1 MIKRGNQQHIEDIL
15 KSCQNEKDLMLQT
28 CFDDDK
34 QIKQLKQTLNENH
47 CALKTLRFVK
57 TY

>member
-28 CFDDDK
+28 CLDDDN
-34 QIKQLKQTLNENH
+34 QIKLLQQTLNENH
-47 CALKTLRFVK
+47 CALRTLRFV
-57 TY
+57 